1 MAKFISS
8 FKYVLLALTALFLTS
23 CASSLPEGASTPK
36 LKVEGLSLSN
46 QDDQPKFVISYT
58 IEHKSQSALPI
69 KAIDADVFLNNVK
82 VATLSKK
89 ITNENI
95 APNEK
100 QQLSLEVPVN
110 LVGDASIDSM
120 TNNSLLVLQ
129 GSCALTVH
137 FTEDEEL
144 VSFHPSN
151 SYSGLVSV
159 LR

>member
-8 FKYVLLALTALFLTS
+8 IKYALFALASLLLIS
-23 CASSLPEGASTPK
+23 CSSALPEGASVPK
-36 LKVEGLSLSN
+36 LKVEDLSLAN
-46 QDDQPKFVISYT
+46 QDDHPQFVITYT

-69 KAIDADVFLNNVK
+69 KSIEADVFLNNVK
-82 VATLSKK
+82 VATLNKK
-89 ITNENI
+89 LNNENV

-100 QQLSLEVPVN
+100 QTLTLLVPVN

-137 FTEDEEL
+137 FTEDETL
-144 VSFHPSN
+144 NAFHPSN
-151 SYSGLVSV
+151 SYSGLVKV
-159 LR
+159 VR